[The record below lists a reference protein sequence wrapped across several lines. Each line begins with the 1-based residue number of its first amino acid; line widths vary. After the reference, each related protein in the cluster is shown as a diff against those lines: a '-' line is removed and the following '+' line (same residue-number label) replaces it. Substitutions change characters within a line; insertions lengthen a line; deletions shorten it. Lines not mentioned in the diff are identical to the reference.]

1 MIVDDS
7 LQTSDPHIYA
17 IGEVAL
23 HGGMIY
29 GLVAPGWQMAEI
41 VAQNLT
47 GGDERFQGTDL
58 STKLKLM
65 GIDVASFGDYEAAP
79 ERARPLTWD
88 PFTGSIKLLFT
99 HDGTRLLGGVLVGE
113 AHDYGLLSA
122 LAKSGKPSPTSR
134 MS

>member
-1 MIVDDS
+1 
-7 LQTSDPHIYA
+7 
-17 IGEVAL
+17 
-23 HGGMIY
+23 MIY

-79 ERARPLTWD
+79 ESARPLTWED
-88 PFTGSIKLLFT
+88 PLPGSIKT
-99 HDGTRLLGGVLVGE
+99 SVHARR
-113 AHDYGLLSA
+113 HA
-122 LAKSGKPSPTSR
+122 LAGGRVSG
-134 MS
+134 